1 MEKKVHLTK
10 SKIMKK
16 QLVLD
21 RVLPRLN
28 IYFSP
33 IDEDWNE
40 IDPKIIH
47 YQIKKIFMVM
57 KKSKV
62 QVPDVD
68 TNANLKNIENFI
80 ESFVQIK
87 NGSTNT
93 SKFSS
98 EQLTWAENALG
109 EQGTVGQKIKKSPG
123 QKKKS

>member
-1 MEKKVHLTK
+1 M
-10 SKIMKK
+10 
-16 QLVLD
+16 VL
-21 RVLPRLN
+21 
-28 IYFSP
+28 
-33 IDEDWNE
+33 
-40 IDPKIIH
+40 
-47 YQIKKIFMVM
+47 

-87 NGSTNT
+87 NRSTNT

-109 EQGTVGQKIKKSPG
+109 EQGTVGQKI
-123 QKKKS
+123 

>member
-1 MEKKVHLTK
+1 
-10 SKIMKK
+10 
-16 QLVLD
+16 
-21 RVLPRLN
+21 
-28 IYFSP
+28 
-33 IDEDWNE
+33 
-40 IDPKIIH
+40 
-47 YQIKKIFMVM
+47 M

-87 NGSTNT
+87 NGRSTNT

-109 EQGTVGQKIKKSPG
+109 EQGTVGQKI
-123 QKKKS
+123 